1 VKRGEVWSVM
11 VPMADRVRPVL
22 VVTNDYAN
30 EDDDDHPHACD
41 IADTPAAGPY
51 AVPLAQRDPLPGHWV
66 RVDTVAHYR
75 RARFIGPPVGII
87 TGATLEQVDRA
98 LRDRLDL

>member
-1 VKRGEVWSVM
+1 MKRGEMWNVT

-41 IADTPAAGPY
+41 VVQTWGGGPY
-51 AVPLAQRDPLPGHWV
+51 AVQLTERDPLPRHWV
-66 RVDTVAHYR
+66 RTDTVTHYR
-75 RARFIGPPVGII
+75 RGRFIGPPLGIV
-87 TGATLEQVDRA
+87 TGATLDQVNRA

>member
-1 VKRGEVWSVM
+1 MRRGEVWNVV

-30 EDDDDHPHACD
+30 EDEDDHPHACD
-41 IADTPAAGPY
+41 IVEARVAGPY
-51 AVPLAQRDPLPGHWV
+51 AVQLGDRDPLTGHRV
-66 RVDTVAHYR
+66 RADTVTHYR
-75 RARFIGPPVGII
+75 RGRFIGPPLGIV
-87 TGATLEQVDRA
+87 TGATLELVDRA